1 MSLTTEQA
9 ARVIPFTAEQCD
21 YNELTRLRDENA
33 QLAAQLRASKDYGER
48 LRKHVERC
56 EIAMEQL
63 TPGDYVLF
71 NIGGWTL
78 GLSALLAALAP
89 PGRALA
95 WRPLRGLMGLAGVL
109 GLAVNTSF
117 LLGGPGA
124 PLIGPAVVLTA
135 LALLGAGLALGR
147 R

>member
-48 LRKHVERC
+48 LRQHVERC
-56 EIAMEQL
+56 EVAMEQL

-71 NIGGWTL
+71 TNGNWVSMAT
-78 GLSALLAALAP
+78 AQ
-89 PGRALA
+89 RAIHKAEVDSLEGQPA
-95 WRPLRGLMGLAGVL
+95 I
-109 GLAVNTSF
+109 AVT
-117 LLGGPGA
+117 
-124 PLIGPAVVLTA
+124 VHKVCTEYEV
-135 LALLGAGLALGR
+135 R
-147 R
+147 